1 MASLNDDLG
10 KDTMAD
16 LIGMIKGFDYANANT
31 SDNLALA
38 QALKLV
44 ATDLVARHAAV
55 KDLQRKLTEKIA
67 VANVAGELAGVI
79 NELNEIDAPALPK
92 RTRRWYYLKG

>member
-1 MASLNDDLG
+1 MTRLNEELG
-10 KDTMAD
+10 KDTMVD
-16 LIGMIKGFDYANANT
+16 LIGMIKGFDYTNANT
-31 SDNLALA
+31 GDNLALA

-67 VANVAGELAGVI
+67 IADVAGELAGVI
-79 NELNEIDAPALPK
+79 NELTEIDAPVLPR